1 MISRSAS
8 RRAYRSSWPNG
19 RAWSRATSSRT
30 APPTREKSSIWASRL
45 HIDARGSVARWS
57 SACSRNLPGWASARC
72 ISKCGHRTRRP
83 GGCTSR
89 SASARSRAGRITT
102 GARSRTRWFCGL
114 PLLQR
119 GGLQNF
125 STSGVSLIDRM
136 TCGSYTVVALGP
148 DPPSVWRSVVSR
160 SLNKVMLIGNLGA
173 DPEVR
178 STNNGSRVATLSLA
192 TSRQWTG
199 QGGEKQEK
207 TEWHRVICWNN
218 KGAQLAD
225 LAEKYM
231 KKGNRIYV
239 EGRVEYRTWE
249 DREKQTRYTT
259 EIIAREVI
267 LLSSREGGE
276 GSGDFARAKAAAKVA
291 PEGGGKAESLDAFP
305 EALDEEDDDLPFST
319 SSPARPC
326 TRAAPGA
333 GARAQ
338 GPGHDAGSIGD
349 LDSAAAQLSR
359 RPRPHG

>member
-1 MISRSAS
+1 MISRSAW

-19 RAWSRATSSRT
+19 RAWSLATSSRT

-45 HIDARGSVARWS
+45 HIDTRGSVARWS
-57 SACSRNLPGWASARC
+57 SACSKTLPGWASARC

-102 GARSRTRWFCGL
+102 GARSKTRWFCGL

-125 STSGVSLIDRM
+125 STSGVSLIDRI

-239 EGRVEYRTWE
+239 EGRIEYRTWE
-249 DREKQTRYTT
+249 DREKQTRYVT

-267 LLSSREGGE
+267 LLSSRGAGEGGGGGGGGGE
-276 GSGDFARAKAAAKVA
+276 GGGECARAKAAAKVA
-291 PEGGGKAESLDAFP
+291 PDGGGGGGKP
-305 EALDEEDDDLPFST
+305 
-319 SSPARPC
+319 
-326 TRAAPGA
+326 
-333 GARAQ
+333 
-338 GPGHDAGSIGD
+338 
-349 LDSAAAQLSR
+349 
-359 RPRPHG
+359 